1 MRFANW
7 VLAGLI
13 AGTIAAPADVQVYH
27 NGPFVPNNKLPPSHA
42 SSDGGKI
49 VELFLKLRGSTEWKL
64 VSKTPIEG
72 DTGEPEGMVLVG
84 DDRLFVSSGQWTVPT
99 EKYNKTINGTDRSP
113 GAGFTHL
120 LLYDLEGRL
129 LANSSLTKPGEIEYH
144 GGGLDYDGRYIW
156 ITLSQYRPNSTAT
169 ITRIDP
175 LTLKS
180 ERLFRTNDH
189 NGGIVHDT
197 VTDNLVTL
205 SWGSRNAT
213 TWSLK
218 RYPRGFA
225 PLPGFTPPKRRV
237 TNPSF
242 FIDYQDC
249 KFLGHQRVP
258 QVFPPSSSLWDR
270 IISLG
275 KQNDRR
281 PLMLCGGVATVDGF
295 NLGGL
300 ALVDTETMIPVW
312 EVPIGLKSE
321 KGTRLTQNPIE
332 AQVVNGKLR
341 VWFMP
346 DQRESV
352 LYIYE
357 AH

>member
-1 MRFANW
+1 MRFTNW
-7 VLAGLI
+7 VLAGLL
-13 AGTIAAPADVQVYH
+13 AGAIAAPSDVRVYH
-27 NGPFVPNNKLPPSHA
+27 NGPLIPNHKLPPSHA
-42 SSDGGKI
+42 RSDGGKI

-64 VSKTPIEG
+64 ISKTPIEG

-84 DDRLFVSSGQWTVPT
+84 NDRLFVSSGQWTEPT
-99 EKYNKTINGTDRSP
+99 ERYNQTINGTDCSP
-113 GAGFTHL
+113 GAGFMHL
-120 LLYDLEGRL
+120 LLYDTQGHL

-169 ITRIDP
+169 IARIDP

-225 PLPGFTPPKRRV
+225 PLPGFTH
-237 TNPSF
+237 PSAASR
-242 FIDYQDC
+242 I
-249 KFLGHQRVP
+249 H
-258 QVFPPSSSLWDR
+258 PSSSTTRTANSSATSGCHTCFLPP
-270 IISLG
+270 
-275 KQNDRR
+275 RR
-281 PLMLCGGVATVDGF
+281 SGNGS
-295 NLGGL
+295 L
-300 ALVDTETMIPVW
+300 ALARITTSDRSCSAAASPRSTASTWVDWPW
-312 EVPIGLKSE
+312 
-321 KGTRLTQNPIE
+321 
-332 AQVVNGKLR
+332 
-341 VWFMP
+341 
-346 DQRESV
+346 
-352 LYIYE
+352 
-357 AH
+357 